1 MNPVRPRH
9 IALFILACLLL
20 LGAICAVAEFN
31 KPLLGSMRWPTL
43 SEKLGLPKQAV
54 VIETDSAALAELKE
68 FPDSLDIPTVLD
80 TVPAP
85 VVAKKPIPT
94 DTLRP
99 VTPAK
104 APLQAFREALAEAAD
119 KQVRVVHYGDSQI
132 EEDRI
137 TATLRQHLQAEYGGH
152 GTGLLPLVQ
161 TIPTRTVK
169 QYITI
174 DGERVSAKNGPV
186 RHLIYGPKNQLRDT
200 NLYGPLGQV
209 AIMDTTLRKGTNN
222 ITMHIEPFGKI
233 TSANYFSQVRIWK
246 SDSIEVNARSEN
258 ILHFPDS
265 TTQCTLEFE
274 GQGDGYG
281 ISLETPTGVLVDNI
295 PMRGGSGYVFTQMNR
310 DQLTEFFRETNT
322 KLIIL
327 QFGGNVM
334 PWAETE
340 DRVKGYA
347 YSMRKQIRFLR
358 SCAPDASILF
368 IGPSD
373 MTTVVDGEKT
383 TYPMLP
389 LMDSQLA
396 RMAASEG
403 IAYWSLYKSMGGW
416 NSMISWQ
423 EKGLAASDG
432 VHFMQAGARKAG
444 EMLWKWL
451 EKQLV
456 ESRKQ

>member
-1 MNPVRPRH
+1 MREVRPRH
-9 IALFILACLLL
+9 IVLFIASCLVL
-20 LGAICAVAEFN
+20 LGAICLVAEFN

-43 SEKLGLPKQAV
+43 SDKLGLPKQPIV
-54 VIETDSAALAELKE
+54 VETDSAALAELKE
-68 FPDSLDIPTVLD
+68 FPDSVDIPNVLD
-80 TVPAP
+80 TVSAP
-85 VVAKKPIPT
+85 VVTKKPVRK

-104 APLQAFREALAEAAD
+104 EALKAFKDALAEAGT
-119 KQVRVVHYGDSQI
+119 KHVRVVHYGDSQI

-137 TATLRQHLQAEYGGH
+137 TATLRQHLQDEYGGR
-152 GTGLLPLVQ
+152 GAGLLPLVQ

-200 NLYGPLGQV
+200 SLYGPLGQV
-209 AIMDTTLRKGTNN
+209 AILDTAKGTNRV
-222 ITMHIEPFGKI
+222 TMHIEPFGKL

-246 SDSIEVNARSEN
+246 SDSIEVNSHSGN

-265 TTQCTLEFE
+265 TTHCTLEFE
-274 GQGDGYG
+274 GQGDVYG
-281 ISLETPTGVLVDNI
+281 ISLETPTGVHVDNI
-295 PMRGGSGYVFTQMNR
+295 PMRGGSGYVFTQI
-310 DQLTEFFRETNT
+310 DHGQLTRFFRETNT
-322 KLIIL
+322 RLIIL

-340 DRVKGYA
+340 ERVKGYA
-347 YSMRKQIRFLR
+347 YSMRKQVRYLR

-383 TYPMLP
+383 TYPLLP
-389 LMDSQLA
+389 LMDEQLA

-416 NSMISWQ
+416 NSMITWQ

-451 EKQLV
+451 EKQLKS
-456 ESRKQ
+456 EN